1 MEHILKWFTNF
12 GGSDALKY
20 VIWFDA
26 VFNPS
31 DFRGMDSLFAC
42 FLKYCAKLGIV
53 PCRRYL
59 DTYIKIDCKGDI
71 RKYNI
76 KPDDNDVYD
85 YKQISQLDSAYEVIK
100 TTVGTLFDMYMQ
112 EDLTDR
118 EFKLDMYEYMNDM
131 KAVKITE
138 AINSVAPDIS
148 NRLDVS
154 AASEKLRANLVRIEE
169 VYNIDSLN
177 ELDSITSDDGNVKMN
192 KLTDTGIPA
201 IDGDI
206 GGIYTRLIYT
216 VNAQPA
222 GGKTRFV
229 LVHFIYRVMLCGFS
243 CILFS
248 TELTKV
254 QVKNILIAHHIAQKF
269 GKKIPDSAMN
279 KGELNPEQKA
289 LYDTANIELFE
300 SGKYGS
306 LYIIEECIVEQL
318 SSKVT
323 ALLKSDKTIR
333 LMTIDYMGLIKSK
346 PEDRRSKL
354 VGYEIITEG
363 YIVTRDLLKKN
374 DIAAVCINQYNDEGI
389 AAASAGKPI
398 RSGHVQGGHI
408 VNRHTDYDLSIT
420 YTEEQKLANLRTLLN
435 TKPRGSG
442 GFKPVQLRTDLSISM
457 FKQEVI

>member
-20 VIWFDA
+20 VIWFDS
-26 VFNPS
+26 VFSPS
-31 DFRGMDSLFAC
+31 DFKGMDSLFAC

-53 PCRRYL
+53 PCSKYL
-59 DTYIKIDCKGDI
+59 DTYVKIDCKPDI

-85 YKQISQLDSAYEVIK
+85 YKQISHLDSAYEVIR
-100 TTVGTLFDMYMQ
+100 TTIGVLFNMYMQ

-118 EFKLDMYEYMNDM
+118 DFKTDMYEYMNEM

-154 AASEKLRANLVRIEE
+154 DASERLRASLARIEE
-169 VYNIDSLN
+169 IYNIESLN
-177 ELDSITSDDGNVKMN
+177 ELDSVTSDSSNLKMN
-192 KLTDTGIPA
+192 KITETGIPA

-229 LVHFIYRVMLCGFS
+229 LVHFVYRVLLCGFG
-243 CILFS
+243 CIYFS
-248 TELTKV
+248 TELTKT
-254 QVKNILIAHHIAQKF
+254 QVKNILIAHHIAIKF

-279 KGELNPEQKA
+279 KGELNPEQQA

-306 LYIIEECIVEQL
+306 LYIIEECIVEQM
-318 SSKVT
+318 SSKIT
-323 ALLKSDKTIR
+323 SILKSDKTVK
-333 LMTIDYMGLIKSK
+333 LMSIDYMGLIKSK

-363 YIVTRDLLKKN
+363 YVLTRELLKKN

-389 AAASAGKPI
+389 TAAFAGKPI

-420 YTEEQKLANLRTLLN
+420 YTEEQKLANLRSLLN
-435 TKPRGSG
+435 TKPRGSA

>member
-169 VYNIDSLN
+169 VYNIDTTGPEGKITIATNEFYTFLNNITFGTFFNKTQTVTIKAYDELPPTFLISSL
-177 ELDSITSDDGNVKMN
+177 
-192 KLTDTGIPA
+192 
-201 IDGDI
+201 
-206 GGIYTRLIYT
+206 LI
-216 VNAQPA
+216 NLPL
-222 GGKTRFV
+222 FV
-229 LVHFIYRVMLCGFS
+229 Y
-243 CILFS
+243 
-248 TELTKV
+248 
-254 QVKNILIAHHIAQKF
+254 Q
-269 GKKIPDSAMN
+269 
-279 KGELNPEQKA
+279 
-289 LYDTANIELFE
+289 
-300 SGKYGS
+300 
-306 LYIIEECIVEQL
+306 
-318 SSKVT
+318 
-323 ALLKSDKTIR
+323 
-333 LMTIDYMGLIKSK
+333 
-346 PEDRRSKL
+346 
-354 VGYEIITEG
+354 
-363 YIVTRDLLKKN
+363 
-374 DIAAVCINQYNDEGI
+374 
-389 AAASAGKPI
+389 
-398 RSGHVQGGHI
+398 
-408 VNRHTDYDLSIT
+408 
-420 YTEEQKLANLRTLLN
+420 
-435 TKPRGSG
+435 
-442 GFKPVQLRTDLSISM
+442 
-457 FKQEVI
+457 